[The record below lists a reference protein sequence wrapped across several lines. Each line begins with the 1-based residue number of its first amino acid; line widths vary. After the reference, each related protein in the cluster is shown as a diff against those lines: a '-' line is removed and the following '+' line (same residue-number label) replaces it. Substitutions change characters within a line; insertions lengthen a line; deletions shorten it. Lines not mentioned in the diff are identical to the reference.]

1 MQKSPSSCIRRSLP
15 ALSRPQGFTLLEL
28 LVALAVFAVLSTLA
42 YGVGAMMLGIFLTI
56 VAMIFAL
63 KRSRDNARM
72 LFLSSITYLPLLLIL
87 MAVTRR

>member
-1 MQKSPSSCIRRSLP
+1 MSIGTRSATSSWILCSFKSP
-15 ALSRPQGFTLLEL
+15 
-28 LVALAVFAVLSTLA
+28 
-42 YGVGAMMLGIFLTI
+42 